1 MVDQPPASG
10 RIRIRLRFRRRLGP
24 DPTGTHKTLRTAV
37 TVVLLTSLW
46 CCYGTAFAAQKGMSA
61 HEAFYRCRDASGQT
75 HYGDSK
81 PQECEGLDTDVL
93 NDRGMVIR
101 VIEGTA
107 SRAVREQHEVA
118 ENRARQ
124 ERDERLQR
132 DRMLIETYLSV
143 DDIERLR
150 DQRLE
155 QLDSQFRVTEL
166 SIRNL
171 KERQDALQ
179 SQIAR
184 FKPYSD
190 KPDAPALPDHLAE
203 EMVLT
208 VNGMRVY
215 QGMLAKN
222 RAEQAQMKSS
232 FGSDIKRFKEL
243 KGIK

>member
-1 MVDQPPASG
+1 LFLALSCLSATALAATPA
-10 RIRIRLRFRRRLGP
+10 R
-24 DPTGTHKTLRTAV
+24 
-37 TVVLLTSLW
+37 
-46 CCYGTAFAAQKGMSA
+46 
-61 HEAFYRCRDASGQT
+61 EAFYRCKDASGQT

-81 PQECEGLDTDVL
+81 PPECEGQDTEVL
-93 NDRGMVIR
+93 NDHGMVVR

-107 SRAVREQHEVA
+107 TAAARAQREVA
-118 ENRARQ
+118 EKRIR
-124 ERDERLQR
+124 EDRDQKLQH
-132 DRMLIETYLSV
+132 DHMLIETYLSV

-150 DQRLE
+150 DQRLDQVE
-155 QLDSQFRVTEL
+155 SQLRVTEL

-171 KERQDALQ
+171 RERQTSLQ

-208 VNGMRVY
+208 VNGMNVY
-215 QGMLAKN
+215 QQMLAKN
-222 RAEQAQMKSS
+222 RAEQVQIKSS
-232 FGSDIKRFKEL
+232 FEADIKRFKEL